1 MMKVPFVLTFL
12 LFFLFNYHVLIAQD
26 NAALLK
32 LKNELK
38 AMSQETLFKY
48 GHIGFSLRAA
58 DGKIIHE
65 FNGDKS
71 LIPAS
76 NLKLLT
82 TGTALRILG
91 ENFRFE
97 TKLVYDGVVK
107 NGTLKGNLYIVGGGD
122 PTLGSERIPGNL
134 NYTQLFSFW
143 TEKIKEA
150 GISKIEGS
158 IIPVNSIFEKNS
170 IPDGWIWSDIGNYY
184 GAGVSGLNINENF
197 YKIFF
202 KPGKVGEGT
211 QILRTEPTI
220 PNIQFDNQ
228 VKTAAAGSGDNAYI
242 YGGPFSSHR
251 FISGSIPTGVSE
263 FGIKG
268 SIPDPG
274 YLCSYLLYQNL
285 LSNGIPVSQI
295 PKSNN
300 DTIGISEQSLRNIIY
315 VHHSIEIK
323 EIIKYTNFYSINL
336 YAEALLKMVAV
347 KKGLKGDTKSGVKAM
362 VEYWKVNGLQV
373 EGMFLNDGSG
383 LSPQTGIRPSQMTA
397 FLNCMAKDS
406 SYFASLPTAGESG
419 TLSRFCKGTK
429 AEKKIVAKSGTL
441 SKVICYSGYVKSKNG
456 DLNSFSVFIN
466 NYNGSNSLVTSRLE
480 KLMVMLTEIN

>member
-1 MMKVPFVLTFL
+1 
-12 LFFLFNYHVLIAQD
+12 
-26 NAALLK
+26 
-32 LKNELK
+32 
-38 AMSQETLFKY
+38 MSQEPLFKY

-58 DGKIIHE
+58 DGKTIHD

-82 TGTALRILG
+82 TGTALRVLG
-91 ENFRFE
+91 ENFRYE
-97 TKLVYDGVVK
+97 TKLVYDGVLI
-107 NGTLKGNLYIVGGGD
+107 NGTLKGNIYIVGGGD
-122 PTLGSERIPGNL
+122 PTLGSERITGNL
-134 NYTQLFSFW
+134 NCNQLFSLW

-158 IIPVNSIFEKNS
+158 VFSVNSIFEKNT

-184 GAGVSGLNINENF
+184 GTGVSGLNINENL
-197 YKIFF
+197 YKLFF
-202 KPGKVGEGT
+202 KPGKVGEST
-211 QILRTEPTI
+211 QVLRTEPAI
-220 PNIQFDNQ
+220 PGLRFDNQ

-242 YGGPFSSHR
+242 YGGPNSYYR
-251 FISGSIPTGVSE
+251 FISGTIPTGVSE

-285 LSNGIPVSQI
+285 LSNGVTVSQI
-295 PKSNN
+295 PSINN
-300 DTIGISEQSLRNIIY
+300 DSVSVTEQSLKNIIY
-315 VHHSIEIK
+315 VHKSPEIK

-347 KKGLKGDTKSGVKAM
+347 KKGLKGDTKSGVRAM
-362 VEYWKVNGLQV
+362 VDYWKGSGLEV

-397 FLNCMAKDS
+397 FLTNMAKDFI
-406 SYFASLPTAGESG
+406 YIASLPTAGESG

-456 DLNSFSVFIN
+456 ELNSFSVFIN
-466 NYNGSNSLVTSRLE
+466 NYNGSSSLVTSRLE
-480 KLMVMLTEIN
+480 KLMVILTEMN